1 MGLIIRV
8 TEYDFERA
16 FEEAG
21 RGNQFSREGLSALY
35 EYLVEFSDEVGEDLE
50 LDVIGLCFGYSEHER
65 PMNSELEDWDGED
78 DMRDG
83 DEYAD
88 DQDTASHCG
97 FDPDDIVA
105 RGGNF
110 VIVRD

>member
-50 LDVIGLCFGYSEHER
+50 LDAIELCCNYSEHER
-65 PMNSELEDWDGED
+65 PRNSALEDWEDED

-88 DQDTASHCG
+88 DTDTASHCG
-97 FDPDDIVA
+97 FDPNDIVA
-105 RGGNF
+105 KGGSF
-110 VIVRD
+110 VIFRN